1 MRPSP
6 SRSSPPDH
14 RPGHDLVAADPV
26 ARPAARITPPSAA
39 NDRRVFERVVGFLLV
54 ALLAFACLQ
63 ITLPF
68 LGPILWGVVI
78 AVSTWPLYARLR
90 TALNGWS
97 KTAAAIMTLGLF
109 IVLVAPVALLVSS
122 LAESVRAV
130 TGLVQDL
137 AQAGTTGMPGWLAK
151 LPLIGPLAA
160 TYWDD
165 LVANLAGIL
174 QQIRPYIGIVTG
186 WLLQRGA
193 SLGIAVLEFLVAV
206 GIAGVLYVTG
216 EAGIDVLRRFVVRI
230 GGERQL
236 GLVDLAGRTIRG
248 VAQGV
253 IGTAFVQAVTSAIG
267 FAIAGAP
274 GVTLLAF
281 LTFFAALIQLP
292 TAVIWLPV
300 AAWFFFKGATGWA
313 IFTVAWGVVLVNTV
327 DNFVRP
333 ILISHGANLPLL
345 LIFVGV
351 LGGLLTWGFIGIFLG
366 ATLLAVGYTLFRD
379 WLDEPEAPGN

>member
-1 MRPSP
+1 MPKP
-6 SRSSPPDH
+6 HPGTPLIPVPKDGGASRAVVTAPP
-14 RPGHDLVAADPV
+14 V
-26 ARPAARITPPSAA
+26 PAIPPPTDA
-39 NDRRVFERVVGFLLV
+39 NDRRIFERVVGFLLV

-78 AVSTWPLYARLR
+78 AVSTWPLFVRLR
-90 TALNGWS
+90 AALGGWS

-109 IVLVAPVALLVSS
+109 VVLVAPVALLVSS
-122 LAESVRAV
+122 LADSVRAV
-130 TGLVQDL
+130 SGLVQDL
-137 AQAGTTGMPGWLAK
+137 AQAGSTGVPAWLVK
-151 LPLIGPLAA
+151 LPLVGPLAA

-174 QQIRPYIGIVTG
+174 QQVRPYIGIVTA
-186 WLLQRGA
+186 WVLQRGA
-193 SLGIAVLEFLVAV
+193 SLGVAVLEFLIAV

-236 GLVDLAGRTIRG
+236 GLVELAGQTIRG

-253 IGTAFVQAVTSAIG
+253 IGTAIVQAVTSGIG
-267 FAIAGAP
+267 FAVAGAP

-292 TAVIWLPV
+292 TAIIWLPV

-313 IFTVAWGVVLVNTV
+313 IFITVWGVILVNTV

-379 WLDEPEAPGN
+379 WLDGPDAAGE